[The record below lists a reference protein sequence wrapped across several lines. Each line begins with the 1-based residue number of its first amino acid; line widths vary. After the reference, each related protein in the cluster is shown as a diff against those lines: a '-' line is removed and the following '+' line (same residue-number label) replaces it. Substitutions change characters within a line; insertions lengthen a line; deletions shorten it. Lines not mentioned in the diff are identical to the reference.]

1 MEKDKASFLQSFYGN
16 PQPVKPKKQAL
27 QESPFEFNMQKTED
41 GLMLKMEELKPF
53 LEDVL
58 VRLDRMDSII
68 TALKVQ
74 AARGVHAEENLLYTI
89 DQVAQIVTPFFGD
102 KKTKPVS
109 ATTVRRWIA
118 AGLLFPVPDTKYR
131 ISGTEIKRFIQQKF
145 F

>member
-1 MEKDKASFLQSFYGN
+1 MDSKDKTTFLQGIYGDSR
-16 PQPVKPKKQAL
+16 PVPLSPRAL
-27 QESPFEFNMQKTED
+27 QEGPIEFNMQKTNEAI
-41 GLMLKMEELKPF
+41 LLKIEPF
-53 LEDVL
+53 LEEVL
-58 VRLDRMDSII
+58 LRLNKMDSII
-68 TALKVQ
+68 NALKVQ
-74 AARGVHAEENLLYTI
+74 ASRGIHAEENLLYTI

-118 AGLLFPVPDTKYR
+118 AGLLIPIPDTKYR